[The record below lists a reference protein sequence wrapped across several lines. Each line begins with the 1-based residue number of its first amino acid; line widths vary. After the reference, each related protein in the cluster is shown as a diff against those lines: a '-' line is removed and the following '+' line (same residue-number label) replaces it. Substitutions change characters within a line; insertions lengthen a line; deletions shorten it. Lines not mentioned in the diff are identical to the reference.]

1 MADLYCKNITSL
13 KRHLPQNATLLLGDQ
28 ITEGSAIKTPGEKT
42 TGISDEELLKN
53 QIAGEIY
60 GISGNMVDLFPVG
73 SIIGPGDYVSETG
86 FVAGPDGATVIHSG
100 YGGEARAFAAGT
112 GLRDGDILINGWMRD
127 ENGARVNA
135 PAAATNGST
144 VGDDGAVVSPGGA
157 DPDADEYCSLQELAG
172 KPVEGSFLDD
182 LASELDIDMDIPGL
196 DFAWWVIIQ
205 KKINE
210 LTALQ
215 GKFLAKTK
223 NLVSLV
229 ELDPEDACAY
239 VPDISK
245 LLELM
250 QKVQRTISKIK
261 KVLRALNKLIKK
273 LKKVIKLIKFLFA
286 PIRMVE
292 AFLFCLQIIEGMA
305 IMLDQAYKNLA
316 DTSKLLPQ
324 LISLLKKLL
333 AQCATNRGAEAG
345 LSAEECAKLGGVY
358 VDRRPGDMGDTS
370 GGQLEDQL
378 DELANSLGDEYDEDD
393 YMAPGL
399 SLNPGDQVN
408 SGSVVDDDGNEYN
421 IGDGDDP
428 TSYEAPF
435 IIPDDGA
442 NYSAGQDGASGESDN
457 AALNEQELEALLDSQ
472 ILDLNE
478 CMTELESMDKA
489 NNFI

>member
-13 KRHLPQNATLLLGDQ
+13 KRHLPENATLLLGDQ
-28 ITEGSAIKTPGEKT
+28 ITEGSAIKNSSSADVK
-42 TGISDEELLKN
+42 GISDEELLKN

-60 GISGNMVDLFPVG
+60 GISGNMVDLFPIG
-73 SIIGPGDYVSETG
+73 SKIGPGDYVSETG

-100 YGGEARAFAAGT
+100 YGGEARAFASGT
-112 GLRDGDILINGWMRD
+112 ELRDGDILVNGWMRD
-127 ENGARVNA
+127 ENGNRIDA
-135 PAAATNGST
+135 PANATNGST

-172 KPVEGSFLDD
+172 KPEEGSFLDD
-182 LASELDIDMDIPGL
+182 LASDLDIDMDIPGL
-196 DFAWWVIIQ
+196 DFAWWVVIQ

-229 ELDPEDACAY
+229 ELDPEDACKY

-286 PIRMVE
+286 PIRLVE

-305 IMLDQAYKNLA
+305 IMLDQAYKNLS

-358 VDRRPGDMGDTS
+358 VDRRPGDMGPTE

-378 DELANSLGDEYDEDD
+378 DELANSLGAEYDEDD

-399 SLNPGDQVN
+399 SLNPGDTVN
-408 SGSVVDDDGNEYN
+408 TGTVVNDN
-421 IGDGDDP
+421 GDEF
-428 TSYEAPF
+428 EAPF
-435 IIPDDGA
+435 TVPDDGSD
-442 NYSAGQDGASGESDN
+442 YSAGQDGASGESDN
-457 AALNEQELEALLDSQ
+457 AALNEEELEALLDSQ

-489 NNFI
+489 NNFV